1 MRYRTRNQREENPEV
16 FAQLVKNNPYMARV
30 YDYPELLIPHPTP
43 ENFQQLWS
51 SKIKAVSDTHSG
63 KVHLEI
69 GCGSGRYLIEWAQE
83 NPKDAFIGLEL
94 RYKRLVLAA
103 KKIEQLALPN
113 ILLMREKG
121 EFVDEYLSHNS
132 IDCIHINFPDPWPK
146 KARRKHRILSADF
159 LTKMHPYFRSGGE
172 LRFKTDHLEYFETVT
187 EILQKLENYKIVE
200 HTTDLQRS
208 NYIENNILTEFEM
221 LFKSKGN
228 PPIGYLNAKA
238 LNK

>member
-1 MRYRTRNQREENPEV
+1 M
-16 FAQLVKNNPYMARV
+16 
-30 YDYPELLIPHPTP
+30 
-43 ENFQQLWS
+43 
-51 SKIKAVSDTHSG
+51 
-63 KVHLEI
+63 
-69 GCGSGRYLIEWAQE
+69 
-83 NPKDAFIGLEL
+83 
-94 RYKRLVLAA
+94 LAA
-103 KKIEQLALPN
+103 KKIEQQTISN
-113 ILLMREKG
+113 IILMREHG
-121 EFVDEYLSHNS
+121 EFIDEYLPHNS
-132 IDCIHINFPDPWPK
+132 IDCMHINFPDPWSK

-159 LTKMHPYFRSGGE
+159 LTKMHPYFRSSGE
-172 LRFKTDHLEYFETVT
+172 LRFKTDHLEYFESVT